1 MALGFYRPSNGARGA
16 ALLRLAKRIQMLKAP
31 FLSPSEA
38 RDGPISP
45 DFWTV
50 PRPILSTSSKQ
61 RDARVGDSAKITTS
75 NWRHI
80 IRRQNT
86 LSIERSFMIA
96 DPHASVSRQL
106 AGELAGL
113 GYDVDICD
121 DSDAAFGSLT
131 DQLGACRWSL
141 LLIDLDF
148 LQSIVWLDEIVGDLR
163 ELRQSVRDLPCI
175 LVSDDF
181 RRDDRGTDRLPI
193 ADARLRAPATPE
205 RLKDAIREAQANNL
219 IWQHRADRGC
229 VDADIEHGSRSAMPN
244 SDRLDVPT
252 NRNSN

>member
-1 MALGFYRPSNGARGA
+1 
-16 ALLRLAKRIQMLKAP
+16 MLKAP

-38 RDGPISP
+38 PDEPISL

-50 PRPILSTSSKQ
+50 PRPISPEP
-61 RDARVGDSAKITTS
+61 RERCDACLRESANITTS

-80 IRRQNT
+80 LRRQNT

-148 LQSIVWLDEIVGDLR
+148 LQNSVWSDEIVGDLL

-181 RRDDRGTDRLPI
+181 GRDDRGTGGLPI
-193 ADARLRAPATPE
+193 ADARLRAPATLG

-219 IWQHRADRGC
+219 IWQRRADRGR
-229 VDADIEHGSRSAMPN
+229 VEADIEHGSRSAMPN
-244 SDRLDVPT
+244 DDRLDVPT
-252 NRNSN
+252 NRTEIPTRN

>member
-1 MALGFYRPSNGARGA
+1 
-16 ALLRLAKRIQMLKAP
+16 MLSA
-31 FLSPSEA
+31 
-38 RDGPISP
+38 
-45 DFWTV
+45 
-50 PRPILSTSSKQ
+50 SSKQ

-80 IRRQNT
+80 MRRQNT

-148 LQSIVWLDEIVGDLR
+148 LQNSVRLDEIVGDLR

-175 LVSDDF
+175 LASDGF
-181 RRDDRGTDRLPI
+181 GRDDRGADRLTI
-193 ADARLRAPATPE
+193 TDARLRAPATLGQ
-205 RLKDAIREAQANNL
+205 LKDAIREAQANNL
-219 IWQHRADRGC
+219 IWQRRADHGRA
-229 VDADIEHGSRSAMPN
+229 DADIEHGSRSAKLN
-244 SDRLDVPT
+244 DDRLD
-252 NRNSN
+252 

>member
-1 MALGFYRPSNGARGA
+1 
-16 ALLRLAKRIQMLKAP
+16 MLKAP

-38 RDGPISP
+38 PDEPISR

-50 PRPILSTSSKQ
+50 PRPISPEP
-61 RDARVGDSAKITTS
+61 RERCDACLRDSAKITTS

-80 IRRQNT
+80 MRRQNT

-148 LQSIVWLDEIVGDLR
+148 LQNSVWSDEIVGDLL

-181 RRDDRGTDRLPI
+181 GRDDRGTGGLPI
-193 ADARLRAPATPE
+193 ADARLRAPATLG
-205 RLKDAIREAQANNL
+205 RLKDAIREAQTNNL
-219 IWQHRADRGC
+219 IWQRRADRGR
-229 VDADIEHGSRSAMPN
+229 VEADIEHGSRSAMPN
-244 SDRLDVPT
+244 DDRLDVPT
-252 NRNSN
+252 NRTEIPTRN